1 MATASVNANTPTN
14 VHQTPGGVKESEG
27 KEKRPLGPLQIPG
40 ESHRKGLTKHE
51 RVKEGGGGGGEA
63 GLLGESV
70 WRAEP
75 AIGRHLLSR
84 REAGEERGVANEYC
98 GLAAETALGL
108 FIERQ
113 PASP

>member
-1 MATASVNANTPTN
+1 MAL
-14 VHQTPGGVKESEG
+14 
-27 KEKRPLGPLQIPG
+27 PL
-40 ESHRKGLTKHE
+40 
-51 RVKEGGGGGGEA
+51 
-63 GLLGESV
+63 

>member
-1 MATASVNANTPTN
+1 MRRRRENGR
-14 VHQTPGGVKESEG
+14 GGWVA
-27 KEKRPLGPLQIPG
+27 RG
-40 ESHRKGLTKHE
+40 EHAE
-51 RVKEGGGGGGEA
+51 
-63 GLLGESV
+63 LLL

-75 AIGRHLLSR
+75 AIGRHLLSS
-84 REAGEERGVANEYC
+84 REAGEESGAANEYC

>member
-1 MATASVNANTPTN
+1 MR
-14 VHQTPGGVKESEG
+14 EG
-27 KEKRPLGPLQIPG
+27 KGRG
-40 ESHRKGLTKHE
+40 EE
-51 RVKEGGGGGGEA
+51 RVAGRGGWVARGECVE
-63 GLLGESV
+63 LLL

-84 REAGEERGVANEYC
+84 REAGEERGAANEYC

>member
-1 MATASVNANTPTN
+1 MRR
-14 VHQTPGGVKESEG
+14 E
-27 KEKRPLGPLQIPG
+27 RG
-40 ESHRKGLTKHE
+40 E
-51 RVKEGGGGGGEA
+51 EGGRRGWEGRGGWVARGECVE
-63 GLLGESV
+63 LLL

>member
-1 MATASVNANTPTN
+1 M
-14 VHQTPGGVKESEG
+14 E
-27 KEKRPLGPLQIPG
+27 
-40 ESHRKGLTKHE
+40 
-51 RVKEGGGGGGEA
+51 
-63 GLLGESV
+63 LLL

-84 REAGEERGVANEYC
+84 REAGEERGAANEYC